1 MTAPG
6 DEVGLPLADALR
18 TARDAL
24 TAGDAVAAST
34 AAAQAWER
42 CAEMQASGLEPD
54 PALAA
59 EASELV
65 SACLSAA
72 RSLEAELGRAME
84 SVGTSRR
91 AHTAYARG

>member
-1 MTAPG
+1 MTVPG

-18 TARDAL
+18 AAREAL
-24 TAGDAVAAST
+24 AAGDAVAASI
-34 AAAQAWER
+34 AATQAWER
-42 CAEMQASGLEPD
+42 CAELQASGLAPE

-72 RSLEAELGRAME
+72 RSLGAELGRAME